1 MAGKCDGTVSATYAN
16 CTSAIDSY
24 LCQAKAYSDAVMAT
38 ISSMC
43 VFSGSFSI
51 SNALLYAA
59 LSKMFANLHE
69 KCGKTRKSTALHRTF
84 LSWLWRRDIGVTTW
98 SRRVPPKR
106 VRVTGFRRRQCFTLI
121 SVKGIDVGSRQNLNE
136 AAKII
141 FPNTYQIIREYLL
154 TRQAELQITK

>member
-1 MAGKCDGTVSATYAN
+1 MMYVSSMVPLYNQYQLRQTHLNNNAYIFVSSSRKEQPGENTTQGKSRGPRSSRQSNASNDSTTRTTMAGKCDGTVSATYAN

-84 LSWLWRRDIGVTTW
+84 LSWL
-98 SRRVPPKR
+98 
-106 VRVTGFRRRQCFTLI
+106 
-121 SVKGIDVGSRQNLNE
+121 
-136 AAKII
+136 
-141 FPNTYQIIREYLL
+141 
-154 TRQAELQITK
+154 